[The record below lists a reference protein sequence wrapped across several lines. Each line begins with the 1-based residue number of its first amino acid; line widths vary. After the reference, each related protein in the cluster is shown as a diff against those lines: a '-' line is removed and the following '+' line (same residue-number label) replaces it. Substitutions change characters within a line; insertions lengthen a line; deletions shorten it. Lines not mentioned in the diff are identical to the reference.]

1 MPSLRRVGI
10 VAGVS
15 LAPLAVAIRFAHVY
29 RARAGFPIRR
39 PPRFTPDS
47 FGLPYEETVVES
59 DAGRLPAWFIPAN
72 DGRPGPG
79 VLLVHGWDSARDR
92 TLPNARF
99 LHAAGFHCLTFDVRG
114 NGANPPETMPV
125 SAGEY
130 GADAAAAFDVLLAR
144 PEVTHG
150 AIVGHSLGG
159 AGAILAAASDPRV
172 AAVVSVSAPSDPR
185 RLVRQTFRLARLPFP
200 GPVATPLAWLT
211 SRVYVQP
218 RGHSQRSISARHAI
232 AIYAGPIL
240 IAHGSDDE
248 VMPIEHARRLF
259 DTARGVRGPSQS
271 DSIELLV
278 IPGGNHSWLYEHVT
292 FRRAVAAFL
301 ARSLGGSLTPE
312 AAAEAAAAV
321 DARRLPEA
329 EEPVVGE
336 RAARPV
342 RAMVSGSTTPPDNGS
357 DRAAA
362 AR

>member
-1 MPSLRRVGI
+1 MAL
-10 VAGVS
+10 
-15 LAPLAVAIRFAHVY
+15 RFAHVY

-39 PPRFTPDS
+39 PPRFTPDA
-47 FGLPYEETVVES
+47 FGLPYEETAVES

-72 DGRPGPG
+72 GGRPGPG
-79 VLLVHGWDSARDR
+79 VVLVHGWDSARDR

-130 GADAAAAFDVLLAR
+130 GADAAAAFAVLLAR
-144 PEVTHG
+144 PEVTKG
-150 AIVGHSLGG
+150 ALVGHSLGA

-232 AIYAGPIL
+232 AIYEGPIL
-240 IAHGSDDE
+240 IVHGSDDE
-248 VMPIEHARRLF
+248 VMPVEHARRLA
-259 DTARGVRGPSQS
+259 DTARAARASSHGGDTV
-271 DSIELLV
+271 ELFV
-278 IPGGNHSWLYEHVT
+278 VPGGSHSWLYEDAT

-301 ARSLGGSLTPE
+301 ARSLGGPLTPE
-312 AAAEAAAAV
+312 AAGAAAAAV
-321 DARRLPEA
+321 DARRLPEP
-329 EEPVVGE
+329 EEPLVGE
-336 RAARPV
+336 RAARPA
-342 RAMVSGSTTPPDNGS
+342 RAMVSRSARRPEDS
-357 DRAAA
+357 LDRAATP
-362 AR
+362 R